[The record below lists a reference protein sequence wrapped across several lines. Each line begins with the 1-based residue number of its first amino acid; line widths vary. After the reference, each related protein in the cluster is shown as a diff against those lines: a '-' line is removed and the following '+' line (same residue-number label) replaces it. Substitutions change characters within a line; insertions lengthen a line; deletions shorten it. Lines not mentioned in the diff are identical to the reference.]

1 MSNNNPFINYL
12 NNNPINANPF
22 NNLNYNNMQNYDFN
36 NINRQ
41 QRLMADYKSNSIS
54 NSLLQALSNNK
65 QFIYNNDNI
74 SKLNINNN
82 CSKGYI

>member
-12 NNNPINANPF
+12 NKNLINANPF

-54 NSLLQALSNNK
+54 NSLL
-65 QFIYNNDNI
+65 
-74 SKLNINNN
+74 
-82 CSKGYI
+82 